1 MTTPSR
7 TAKTVIS
14 TADTPTSASHSM
26 IDLYASDDSDAGAP
40 IPSSRK
46 PAKSRLGP
54 RQDFPPY
61 YNFTGAWWHEPAIIP
76 DHRVREAVARE
87 LNKSERKAQKMQFGI
102 TKKDDELATVR
113 RKHTETLQQISED
126 SKRVLDKQCARIV
139 QLERTN
145 VVLERKLKKKS
156 KKAKRRKRMLLDSS
170 SDSSS

>member
-1 MTTPSR
+1 MTSHSS

-14 TADTPTSASHSM
+14 TADTTTHASHSA
-26 IDLYASDDSDAGAP
+26 IDLFASDDSDAGPP

-87 LNKSERKAQKMQFGI
+87 INKSERKAQKMQFGI
-102 TKKDDELATVR
+102 AKKDDELVAVR
-113 RKHTETLQQISED
+113 QKHAETLQQISDE
-126 SKRVLDKQCARIV
+126 SKRVLDKQRARIV
-139 QLERTN
+139 QLERNN
-145 VVLERKLKKKS
+145 VVLEKKLKRKS